1 MTKKFSRRLFM
12 AATASLL
19 GQAAVATPPIISL
32 RPLARGTDHFKKAAE
47 GGEAIIS
54 AAKLDGQVG
63 YSVFNAET
71 GLRLE
76 GYNSQMG
83 LPPASVAKAITALY
97 ALDTLGSS
105 YRFTTRLFATGGV
118 SEGVILGD
126 LILVGGGDPTFN
138 TDALSGLAKA
148 LKSAGIR
155 EVRGAFKVD
164 ESALPY
170 IQTIDQ
176 SQPDHVGYS
185 PAISGIALNFNRV
198 HFEWRRADKGYG
210 VTMDARSK
218 RVRPEVSM
226 AKMQVVKRSLPIY
239 TYTDAEGLDHWTV
252 ARSALGNSGA
262 RWLPVRKPAL
272 YAGDVFQTLAR
283 SQGIILKEPKVI
295 SRAPIGKL
303 IASHQSDELSII
315 LKGMLRYSTN
325 ITAEMVGM
333 SATLKRIG
341 NVQNLESSAS
351 EMNRWAEVTMGLQ
364 DIRLVDHSGL
374 SGRSRMNSDDMVI
387 ALIKVDTKETL
398 RPILKPVAMRD
409 NKGRPIKAHPI
420 KVDAKTGTLN
430 FVSGLAGYITAHDGT
445 VMAFAIFAADN
456 ETRSQLAKTNR
467 EAPQGA
473 RPWNR
478 RAKTMQQKLI
488 KRWSLIYG
496 T

>member
-1 MTKKFSRRLFM
+1 
-12 AATASLL
+12 
-19 GQAAVATPPIISL
+19 
-32 RPLARGTDHFKKAAE
+32 
-47 GGEAIIS
+47 
-54 AAKLDGQVG
+54 
-63 YSVFNAET
+63 
-71 GLRLE
+71 
-76 GYNSQMG
+76 
-83 LPPASVAKAITALY
+83 
-97 ALDTLGSS
+97 
-105 YRFTTRLFATGGV
+105 
-118 SEGVILGD
+118 
-126 LILVGGGDPTFN
+126 
-138 TDALSGLAKA
+138 
-148 LKSAGIR
+148 
-155 EVRGAFKVD
+155 
-164 ESALPY
+164 
-170 IQTIDQ
+170 
-176 SQPDHVGYS
+176 
-185 PAISGIALNFNRV
+185 
-198 HFEWRRADKGYG
+198 
-210 VTMDARSK
+210 
-218 RVRPEVSM
+218 M

-303 IASHQSDELSII
+303 IASHQSDELSSI

-456 ETRSQLAKTNR
+456 ETRSQLSKTNR